1 MMSALTM
8 ASVSQVV
15 PAPASD
21 RQACIASRPFHCHRC
36 TAAFAKQTNYRR
48 HLRRHR
54 QRDREEAESQD
65 EVQGL
70 LHEFGYGSMSLLDQL
85 VMTMPLTR
93 PTQEA
98 RAMVPDAPPEGG
110 RTTTTTQTRLL
121 PLLYLPREL
130 PEGLRQATEWEER
143 LSEEGRLNS

>member
-1 MMSALTM
+1 MMSARTM

-21 RQACIASRPFHCHRC
+21 RQACIASRLFRCHRC

-54 QRDREEAESQD
+54 QRDREEVESQD

-70 LHEFGYGSMSLLDQL
+70 LHEFG
-85 VMTMPLTR
+85 
-93 PTQEA
+93 
-98 RAMVPDAPPEGG
+98 
-110 RTTTTTQTRLL
+110 
-121 PLLYLPREL
+121 
-130 PEGLRQATEWEER
+130 
-143 LSEEGRLNS
+143 

>member
-1 MMSALTM
+1 M
-8 ASVSQVV
+8 ASVSPVV
-15 PAPASD
+15 PTPASD
-21 RQACIASRPFHCHRC
+21 RQACTASRLFHCHRC

-54 QRDREEAESQD
+54 QRDREETESQE

-85 VMTMPLTR
+85 VMTTPLTR

-98 RAMVPDAPPEGG
+98 
-110 RTTTTTQTRLL
+110 
-121 PLLYLPREL
+121 
-130 PEGLRQATEWEER
+130 
-143 LSEEGRLNS
+143 